1 MNSRKRR
8 HNKKPQQNRNQPGN
22 KQENGVPKKP
32 TLLQKVNIF
41 LFDFQP
47 NLDENN

>member
-22 KQENGVPKKP
+22 KQENGLPKKP
-32 TLLQKVNIF
+32 TLLQKVNKHFSI

-47 NLDENN
+47 NK